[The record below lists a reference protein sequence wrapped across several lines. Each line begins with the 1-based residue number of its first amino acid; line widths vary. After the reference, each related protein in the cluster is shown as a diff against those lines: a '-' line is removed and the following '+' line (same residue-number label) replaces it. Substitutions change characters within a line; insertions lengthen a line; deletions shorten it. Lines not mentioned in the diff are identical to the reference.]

1 MNNLPSKLK
10 LVRNLLEKP
19 SARRK
24 EKCFV
29 VEGPH
34 LVEEAQERIKFIVYS
49 ENLPVIKK
57 LEAKSVPAYKVS
69 RQQFAELSGVETPQG
84 ILGVVKEFAYQLRDV
99 LTPSVPRLRSGHL
112 PLNKGEIREGVVI
125 VFCVGVQ
132 DPGNLGTI
140 IRSADAFG
148 ASGVVLSKGTVDLY
162 NPKVVRS
169 TMGSLFH
176 LPIITINEARETI
189 EHLKQKGVKIIAT
202 GASAELD
209 CFAADLKTPLAILVG
224 NEGGGLPEEVMR
236 MADAQVKIPMPGSA
250 ESLNVGVS
258 TAVIL
263 YETLRQWKTK

>member
-1 MNNLPSKLK
+1 MREPKAVLK
-10 LVRNLLEKP
+10 LVRNLLEKR

-24 EKCFV
+24 EGRFV

-34 LVEEAQERIKFIVYS
+34 LVEEAGDKVECAVFCEYLPIV
-49 ENLPVIKK
+49 KK
-57 LEAKSVPAYKVS
+57 LEEKGVPTYKVS
-69 RQQFAELSGVETPQG
+69 HQQFEELSGVETPQG
-84 ILGVVKEFAYQLRDV
+84 VLAVVREFEYQFRDV
-99 LTPSVPRLRSGHL
+99 LKADKTL
-112 PLNKGEIREGVVI
+112 I

-148 ASGVVLSKGTVDLY
+148 ASGVILSKGTVDLY

-176 LPIITINEARETI
+176 LPIITVEDDQETI

-202 GASAELD
+202 AVDAKRVVST
-209 CFAADLKTPLAILVG
+209 ADLKGPVAVLVG
-224 NEGGGLPEEVMR
+224 NEGAGLPGEIVKLADEV
-236 MADAQVKIPMPGSA
+236 VKIPMPGKA

-258 TAVIL
+258 TAILL
-263 YETLRQWKTK
+263 YEILRQWKTK

>member
-1 MNNLPSKLK
+1 MREPKAVLK
-10 LVRNLLEKP
+10 LVRNLLEKR

-24 EKCFV
+24 EGRFV

-34 LVEEAQERIKFIVYS
+34 LVEEARDKVECVVFC
-49 ENLPVIKK
+49 ENLPAVKA
-57 LEAKSVPAYKVS
+57 LEEKGVPTYKVS
-69 RQQFAELSGVETPQG
+69 HQQFEELSGVETPQG
-84 ILGVVKEFAYQLRDV
+84 VLAVVREFEYQFRDV

-112 PLNKGEIREGVVI
+112 PLSKGEIREGVVI
-125 VFCVGVQ
+125 IYCLGVQ

-148 ASGVVLSKGTVDLY
+148 ASGVILSKGTVDLY

-176 LPIITINEARETI
+176 LPIITVEDDQETI

-202 GASAELD
+202 AVDAKKVVS
-209 CFAADLKTPLAILVG
+209 AADLKGPVAVLVG
-224 NEGGGLPEEVMR
+224 NEGAGLPEEIVQL
-236 MADAQVKIPMPGSA
+236 ADEVVKIPMPGKA

-258 TAVIL
+258 TAILL
-263 YETLRQWKTK
+263 YEILRQWKTR